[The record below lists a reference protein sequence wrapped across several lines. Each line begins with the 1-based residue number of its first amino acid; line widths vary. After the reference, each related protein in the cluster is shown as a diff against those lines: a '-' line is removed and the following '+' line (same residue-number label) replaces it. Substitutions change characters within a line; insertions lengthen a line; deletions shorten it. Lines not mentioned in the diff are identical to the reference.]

1 MYPIRSIFCGLTLLC
16 LCLCFQPGLD
26 AFDSGLSP
34 ADGMLE
40 KVRFRLFGNEK
51 EGVAEIRLEGDEY
64 HLRLF
69 NEKLASYYSVKISSA
84 DLISTQP
91 LGSVVSEQ
99 ITQQRSELVRER
111 EIIRAERREKARA
124 EKTDPERGVPNSRS
138 SSGVGSSSATGG
150 VIHEEVSRELGKQGY
165 LNLLEDFGNRVEGMQ
180 GRIQGVL
187 DSGEGFVSHLKS
199 WGQESD
205 SKPRVFHALKS
216 ESHSIVEAAESL
228 KKSLKS
234 RLKEIVRVREQT
246 GQGHLKVRD
255 LPEVIDR
262 IRQRIL
268 RCEERLGELESL
280 EMACADGLDSLG
292 NPVLLL
298 KETTEL
304 AGVDSTAKSSVPAS
318 GADTRTLEKQVSIIP
333 ASFKGQT
340 VDPTTPP
347 GKKPQLLKPAD
358 QQSTV
363 STESGKR
370 ITVRPAGDTDRPEP
384 ESPEPESPE
393 PESPVEEHPVSG
405 AGGGARE
412 IILGAIFGAI
422 LVLGLG
428 RLIKALP

>member
-1 MYPIRSIFCGLTLLC
+1 
-16 LCLCFQPGLD
+16 
-26 AFDSGLSP
+26 
-34 ADGMLE
+34 MLE

-69 NEKLASYYSVKISSA
+69 NEKLASYYSVKIPSA

-91 LGSVVSEQ
+91 LGSVASEQ

-111 EIIRAERREKARA
+111 EVIRAERREKARA
-124 EKTDPERGVPNSRS
+124 EKTGPERGVSNS
-138 SSGVGSSSATGG
+138 SSGVGSNSANGG

-180 GRIQGVL
+180 ARIQGVL

-205 SKPRVFHALKS
+205 SKPRVYHALKS

-268 RCEERLGELESL
+268 RCEEKLGELESL

-304 AGVDSTAKSSVPAS
+304 AGVDSTAKRTVPAA
-318 GADTRTLEKQVSIIP
+318 GADARKMEKQVSIIP
-333 ASFKGQT
+333 ASFKEQT
-340 VDPTTPP
+340 VDPTTPSENQS
-347 GKKPQLLKPAD
+347 GNQPQLLKPVD
-358 QQSTV
+358 QKPAV
-363 STESGKR
+363 SSDSGKR
-370 ITVRPAGDTDRPEP
+370 TNARSAGDTDRPEP
-384 ESPEPESPE
+384 ESP
-393 PESPVEEHPVSG
+393 VEEPPVSG
-405 AGGGARE
+405 TGGGARE

>member
-1 MYPIRSIFCGLTLLC
+1 
-16 LCLCFQPGLD
+16 
-26 AFDSGLSP
+26 
-34 ADGMLE
+34 MLE

-69 NEKLASYYSVKISSA
+69 NEKLASYYSVKIPSA

-91 LGSVVSEQ
+91 LGSVASEQ

-111 EIIRAERREKARA
+111 EVIRAERREKARA
-124 EKTDPERGVPNSRS
+124 EKTGPERGVSNSRS
-138 SSGVGSSSATGG
+138 SSGVGSNSANGG

-180 GRIQGVL
+180 ARIQGVL

-205 SKPRVFHALKS
+205 SKPRVYHALKS

-268 RCEERLGELESL
+268 RCEEKLGELESL

-304 AGVDSTAKSSVPAS
+304 AGVDSTAKRTVPAA
-318 GADTRTLEKQVSIIP
+318 GADARKMEKQVSIIP
-333 ASFKGQT
+333 ASFKEQT
-340 VDPTTPP
+340 VDPTTPSENQS
-347 GKKPQLLKPAD
+347 GNQPQLLKPVD
-358 QQSTV
+358 QKPAV
-363 STESGKR
+363 SSDSGKR
-370 ITVRPAGDTDRPEP
+370 TNARSAGDTDRPEP
-384 ESPEPESPE
+384 ESP
-393 PESPVEEHPVSG
+393 VEEPPVSG
-405 AGGGARE
+405 TGGGARE

>member
-1 MYPIRSIFCGLTLLC
+1 
-16 LCLCFQPGLD
+16 
-26 AFDSGLSP
+26 
-34 ADGMLE
+34 MLE

-69 NEKLASYYSVKISSA
+69 NEKLASYYSVKIPSA

-111 EIIRAERREKARA
+111 EVIRAERREKARA
-124 EKTDPERGVPNSRS
+124 EKTAPERGVSNS
-138 SSGVGSSSATGG
+138 GSSNGVRSNSATGS

-180 GRIQGVL
+180 ARIQGVL

-268 RCEERLGELESL
+268 RCEEKLGELESL

-298 KETTEL
+298 RETTEL
-304 AGVDSTAKSSVPAS
+304 AGVDSSAKRSVQAA
-318 GADTRTLEKQVSIIP
+318 GADARTLEKQVSIVP
-333 ASFKGQT
+333 SSFKEQA
-340 VDPTTPP
+340 VDPTTPSENQP
-347 GKKPQLLKPAD
+347 GNQPQLLKPVD
-358 QQSTV
+358 QKPAV
-363 STESGKR
+363 SSDSGKR
-370 ITVRPAGDTDRPEP
+370 TNARPAGDTDRPEP
-384 ESPEPESPE
+384 ESP
-393 PESPVEEHPVSG
+393 VEEPPVSG
-405 AGGGARE
+405 TGGGARE

>member
-1 MYPIRSIFCGLTLLC
+1 
-16 LCLCFQPGLD
+16 
-26 AFDSGLSP
+26 
-34 ADGMLE
+34 MLE

-69 NEKLASYYSVKISSA
+69 NEKLASYYSVKIPSA

-111 EIIRAERREKARA
+111 EVIRAERREKARA
-124 EKTDPERGVPNSRS
+124 EKSDPERGSSNSRS
-138 SSGVGSSSATGG
+138 SSGARSSSTAGG

-180 GRIQGVL
+180 ARIQGVL

-268 RCEERLGELESL
+268 RCEEKLGELESL

-292 NPVLLL
+292 SPVLLL
-298 KETTEL
+298 KETTDF
-304 AGVDSTAKSSVPAS
+304 AGVDSTSKRSVPAS
-318 GADTRTLEKQVSIIP
+318 GADTRTLDKQVSIIP
-333 ASFKGQT
+333 ASFKEQT
-340 VDPTTPP
+340 VDPTIPSDQ
-347 GKKPQLLKPAD
+347 KSQLLKPAD
-358 QQSTV
+358 QQSNV
-363 STESGKR
+363 STDFRKR
-370 ITVRPAGDTDRPEP
+370 ITVRPEGDKDR
-384 ESPEPESPE
+384 PE
-393 PESPVEEHPVSG
+393 PESPVEEPPVSG
-405 AGGGARE
+405 PGGGARE

>member
-1 MYPIRSIFCGLTLLC
+1 
-16 LCLCFQPGLD
+16 
-26 AFDSGLSP
+26 
-34 ADGMLE
+34 MLE

-69 NEKLASYYSVKISSA
+69 NEKLASYYSVKIPSS
-84 DLISTQP
+84 DLISTDP

-99 ITQQRSELVRER
+99 IAQQRSELVRER
-111 EIIRAERREKARA
+111 ELIRAERREKARA
-124 EKTDPERGVPNSRS
+124 EKSGAESGSSNSRS
-138 SSGVGSSSATGG
+138 ASGAGSSSPAASSTAAG

-180 GRIQGVL
+180 ARIQGVL

-205 SKPRVFHALKS
+205 SKPRVYHALKS

-268 RCEERLGELESL
+268 RCEEKLGELESL

-292 NPVLLL
+292 NPVLLSR
-298 KETTEL
+298 ETTEL
-304 AGVDSTAKSSVPAS
+304 AGVDSTAKRSVSAS
-318 GADTRTLEKQVSIIP
+318 ESATRTLEKQVSIIP
-333 ASFKGQT
+333 ASFKEEAVVSTAPTGQ
-340 VDPTTPP
+340 
-347 GKKPQLLKPAD
+347 KSQLLKPAD
-358 QQSTV
+358 QQSSV
-363 STESGKR
+363 STDSGKQ
-370 ITVRPAGDTDRPEP
+370 IPAGPAGDTDRPEP
-384 ESPEPESPE
+384 ESPAEEP
-393 PESPVEEHPVSG
+393 PVSG
-405 AGGGARE
+405 TGGGARE